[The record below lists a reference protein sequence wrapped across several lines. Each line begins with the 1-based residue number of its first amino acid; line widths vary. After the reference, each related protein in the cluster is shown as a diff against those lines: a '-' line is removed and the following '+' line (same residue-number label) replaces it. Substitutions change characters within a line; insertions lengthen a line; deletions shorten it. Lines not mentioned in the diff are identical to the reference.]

1 MAKLDYLRSLDMQE
15 RLDHFKAK
23 GIKGSYR
30 GDPKPAPRGGA
41 VVFSRQFDGTEFM
54 GHHPSE
60 NTDLTEGDIA
70 QQKARARLRDNF
82 LTTVQKEAL
91 FDPSDESLSSAWDD
105 DNLCAETSE
114 VDPDAMETTF
124 YSEGAEPMV
133 PSEAIGGASDAMD
146 VDGVDQG
153 GGMGQ
158 AEDDDNAGGA
168 NKEDSSQYE
177 GIWPPTGVEWTAK
190 LKYMTGFRHN
200 HTSTR

>member
-15 RLDHFKAK
+15 RLNHFKAK

-30 GDPKPAPRGGA
+30 GDPKPTPRGGA

-70 QQKARARLRDNF
+70 QQRVRARLRDDF

-91 FDPSDESLSSAWDD
+91 FDPSDEFLSSAWDD

-114 VDPDAMETTF
+114 ADPDAMETTF
-124 YSEGAEPMV
+124 YSEDAEPIV
-133 PSEAIGGASDAMD
+133 PLEAVGGASNAMD
-146 VDGVDQG
+146 VDGADQ
-153 GGMGQ
+153 GQ
-158 AEDDDNAGGA
+158 AEDSDNAGGA
-168 NKEDSSQYE
+168 NKEDSSQHE
-177 GIWPPTGVEWTAK
+177 EIWPPTGVEWTAK
-190 LKYMTGFRHN
+190 LKYMTGFRQN